1 MDYCTAGPQ
10 YASGGF
16 IADSRLPTVLNGS
29 QQQWL
34 IRNSEIDGWTNG
46 GLEPGVLRRRG
57 RAGRRGVPEPA
68 VHDPRRDADQ
78 PGEALP
84 VRR

>member
-16 IADSRLPTVLNGS
+16 MSDSSVPGVLVSGS

-34 IRNSEIDGWTNG
+34 TENSNAPGVDQRRV
-46 GLEPGVLRRRG
+46 EPGLRRRH
-57 RAGRRGVPEPA
+57 RRTR
-68 VHDPRRDADQ
+68 H
-78 PGEALP
+78 
-84 VRR
+84 